1 MYEDLTKQ
9 LHEKGL
15 ELNEHLTHL
24 KEYNDQMLASSE
36 KVLEGLQTLIGSVS
50 TSATQTTCFVCYSR
64 PPTHVLLPC
73 GHASICFNCAE
84 RMKTRNRCP
93 RCRGRVQDHL
103 KIFM

>member
-9 LHEKGL
+9 LREKGL
-15 ELNEHLTHL
+15 ELNEHLTNL
-24 KEYNDQMLASSE
+24 KEHNDLMLASSD
-36 KVLEGLQTLIGSVS
+36 KVLEGLRKLVGSV
-50 TSATQTTCFVCYSR
+50 TTATQTTCMVCYAR

-73 GHASICFNCAE
+73 GHGSLCYNCAE

-93 RCRGRVQDHL
+93 RCRGRVEDHI